1 MSTHDVEE
9 TGMTERQA
17 LLDFPGAEALQ
28 AAGRVEPPSAATLAR
43 ALAAVEEAAR
53 EESGRAPRRTAAA
66 DAVVTPFHGRRR
78 IVALLAAVAVAAGIT
93 VTGATM
99 GTAPAPAPA
108 QPGTRARPASV
119 FLDDVA
125 EVAAARSAGAGRY
138 WKVHTA
144 PFNAYEYISRSME
157 STYLVPGR
165 TFDGKAVR
173 KGHFPGWRLGSKR
186 VDWSGLDRLTTDPAS
201 LLRLIESTTK
211 ASADGDEDAATLG
224 FVQAA
229 TLLANAPARPELR
242 SGLFKALGRLK
253 GVSVG
258 GVVKDDA
265 GRTGTELV
273 FHGGVGITK
282 VIIDPRTSTLL
293 ELSEPWRSERDQRRA
308 TYLFAGLTDK
318 IG

>member
-28 AAGRVEPPSAATLAR
+28 AAGRVEPPSAAALAR
-43 ALAAVEEAAR
+43 ALAVVEEAAR
-53 EESGRAPRRTAAA
+53 EESGRPPRRTVAA
-66 DAVVTPFHGRRR
+66 DAVVTPFRGRRR
-78 IVALLAAVAVAAGIT
+78 VVALLAAVAVAAGIA

-99 GTAPAPAPA
+99 GTAPAR
-108 QPGTRARPASV
+108 PGTQARPASV

-125 EVAAARSAGAGRY
+125 EVAAARSAGAGTY

-144 PFNAYEYISRSME
+144 PFDAYEYISRSME

-173 KGHFPGWRLGSKR
+173 KGHFPGWRLGSKN
-186 VDWSGLDRLTTDPAS
+186 VDWNGLDRLTTDPAS

-224 FVQAA
+224 FVQAT

-258 GVVKDDA
+258 GAVKDDA

-282 VIIDPRTSTLL
+282 VIIDPRTSKLL
-293 ELSEPWRSERDQRRA
+293 ELSEPWRSEKDQRRA